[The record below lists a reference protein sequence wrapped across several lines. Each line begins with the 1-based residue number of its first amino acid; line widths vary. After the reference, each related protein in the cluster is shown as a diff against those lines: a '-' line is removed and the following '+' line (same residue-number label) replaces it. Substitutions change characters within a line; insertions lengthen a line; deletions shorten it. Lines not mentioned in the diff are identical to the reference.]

1 MVNKPD
7 RKYIPGQ
14 LAYYTI
20 YAYLVLTLT
29 NLFKGGIG
37 LCGVG
42 GVSPG
47 GALVSGS
54 PGLVGLVGGVAGGG
68 KPLQGSAFLV
78 LLVSCSSYSFIIS
91 TIKKGRWI
99 SPRLFLHVQQYPHP
113 RRSSATE
120 YEKAPSNEEA
130 HCADLVLLVE
140 DYSQSDKNQD
150 GNSNDACANTPVSAT
165 AAKAGAAAKT
175 CSIS

>member
-1 MVNKPD
+1 M
-7 RKYIPGQ
+7 
-14 LAYYTI
+14 AYYTI

-78 LLVSCSSYSFIIS
+78 LLISCSSYKLHYKYYQERPLDIS
-91 TIKKGRWI
+91 TAFLACSAYPTPAPLIGRKVRK
-99 SPRLFLHVQQYPHP
+99 SPL
-113 RRSSATE
+113 E
-120 YEKAPSNEEA
+120 
-130 HCADLVLLVE
+130 
-140 DYSQSDKNQD
+140 
-150 GNSNDACANTPVSAT
+150 
-165 AAKAGAAAKT
+165 
-175 CSIS
+175 